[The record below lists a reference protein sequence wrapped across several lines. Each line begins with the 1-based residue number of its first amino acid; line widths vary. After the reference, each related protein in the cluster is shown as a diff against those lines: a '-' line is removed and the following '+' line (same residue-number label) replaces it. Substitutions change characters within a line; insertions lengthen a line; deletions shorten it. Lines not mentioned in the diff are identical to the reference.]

1 MFQIAKNLP
10 GIEVGPNTEQICVI
24 HQSGSKKN
32 LDICTKRTKFLLCLL
47 ICSMKCILAF
57 IKLIIHQLINALIL
71 LLLLLLLFLGI
82 CVDYQVEVLFVRPKI
97 LKVFFF

>member
-32 LDICTKRTKFLLCLL
+32 LDICTKRTKILLCLL
-47 ICSMKCILAF
+47 IGSMKCILAF
-57 IKLIIHQLINALIL
+57 IKLIIHQLINALL
-71 LLLLLLLFLGI
+71 LLYYYYYYYCFWA
-82 CVDYQVEVLFVRPKI
+82 YVLTIK
-97 LKVFFF
+97 LKFSL